1 MAVNTNK
8 RLAVKHVRDKAKSAY
23 EKKDACYICGT
34 SHELEL
40 HHFHSLTL
48 MLERWARKKGY
59 DISTD
64 DGILAVREE
73 FISEHHTE
81 LYDKVRTLCN
91 KHHVALHKI
100 YGKAPALGT
109 EAAQE
114 RWVEIQKSKFES
126 GGNNTVPASSFGSFF
141 SEFT

>member
-1 MAVNTNK
+1 MAINTNK
-8 RLAVKHVRDKAKSAY
+8 RLAVKHVRDKAKAAY

-34 SHELEL
+34 QQDLEL

-48 MLERWARKKGY
+48 MLEKWSKAKGY

-64 DGILAVREE
+64 EGILAVREE
-73 FISEHHTE
+73 FIAEHRVE

-91 KHHVALHKI
+91 NHHVKLHKI

-109 EAAQE
+109 EAAQD
-114 RWVEIQKSKFES
+114 RWVEIQKSKHES
-126 GGNNTVPASSFGSFF
+126 GESSAPVSSYGSFF
-141 SEFT
+141 SAFI

>member
-1 MAVNTNK
+1 MAINTNK
-8 RLAVKHVRDKAKSAY
+8 RIATKHLRDKAKAAY
-23 EKKDACYICGT
+23 EKADHCYICGT
-34 SHELEL
+34 TEELEL

-48 MLERWARKKGY
+48 MLNKWSQEKKY

-64 DGILAVREE
+64 EGILAVRDE
-73 FISEHHTE
+73 FIKEHHTE

-91 KHHVALHKI
+91 RHHIALHRI

-114 RWVEIQKSKFES
+114 RWVEIQRSKANGS
-126 GGNNTVPASSFGSFF
+126 VPTQSYGSFF

>member
-91 KHHVALHKI
+91 THHVALHKI

-114 RWVEIQKSKFES
+114 RWVEIQKSKLES
-126 GGNNTVPASSFGSFF
+126 GDVKTIPSSSYGSFF
-141 SEFT
+141 SEFI

>member
-23 EKKDACYICGT
+23 EKKDVCYICGT

-48 MLERWARKKGY
+48 MLDRWARKKGY

-73 FISEHHTE
+73 FISEHQIE

-91 KHHVALHKI
+91 THHVALHKI

-109 EAAQE
+109 ETAQE
-114 RWVEIQKSKFES
+114 RWVEIQKSKLES
-126 GGNNTVPASSFGSFF
+126 GDVKTVPASSYGSFF
-141 SEFT
+141 SEFI

>member
-1 MAVNTNK
+1 MAKNTNK
-8 RLAVKHVRDKAKSAY
+8 RLAVKHVRDKAKAAY
-23 EKKDACYICGT
+23 DKKDHCYICET
-34 SHELEL
+34 NEDLEL

-64 DGILAVREE
+64 DGILEVREE
-73 FISEHHTE
+73 FIADHHTE
-81 LYDKVRTLCN
+81 LYEKVRTLCN
-91 KHHVALHKI
+91 KHHVALHKV

-114 RWVEIQKSKFES
+114 RWCDIQKSKLSSTPE
-126 GGNNTVPASSFGSFF
+126 TAIPAKSYGSFF
-141 SEFT
+141 SAFT